1 MQTIKISNQHY
12 ANHLA
17 EHFAGLGQI
26 VMLQNIG
33 SKIILTL
40 EKCHSVAHTKSK
52 SVGEKCHSVAHT
64 KSKSVGE
71 KCHAVAY
78 TFCSPE

>member
-1 MQTIKISNQHY
+1 MQTIKISNRHY
-12 ANHLA
+12 ASSLA

-26 VMLQNIG
+26 VMLQNVG

-40 EKCHSVAHTKSK
+40 EKCHSVVHAKSK
-52 SVGEKCHSVAHT
+52 SVGEKY
-64 KSKSVGE
+64 
-71 KCHAVAY
+71 HAVAY